1 MRQLVSV
8 DAVSRHPI
16 EWIRHVSLLYPEFQ
30 YEKTHK
36 TKLEFN
42 LIEELPILNIN
53 NIQFSRLIGVSKD
66 MGGYRVLVNFLFM
79 LIVTTPPKNFP
90 HLKAQFFSETRIS
103 YSYNYL

>member
-8 DAVSRHPI
+8 DAMSRHPI

-53 NIQFSRLIGVSKD
+53 NIQ
-66 MGGYRVLVNFLFM
+66 
-79 LIVTTPPKNFP
+79 
-90 HLKAQFFSETRIS
+90 
-103 YSYNYL
+103 